1 MRTIAWLL
9 IFGICFVSGGATCAR
24 RDMPM
29 PFPPAP
35 AVLTD
40 LPSAVEVAN
49 AVNRT
54 NVITQLS
61 SNSISVDV
69 LTMPS
74 LPKLN
79 ATMSAQREKNFRLK
93 ASVPIVLGMGMDL
106 GSNDEVFWFEVGVPK
121 TLYYANHAQY
131 RQQLSRAVLP
141 VDPSWLMDAL
151 GLVRI
156 DPSSIVAGPV
166 RRADGLL
173 EVRDT
178 MNMPNGMYQRV
189 CLIHPQAGYVT
200 HQFLYAPSGSLV
212 ASSEASNFK
221 YYDQYQCALPHTVS
235 IKLQPTV
242 GDPLAMKMDVS
253 NYAVNQLLT
262 GDPQVFTMPQ
272 TASNAVDLTQLAA
285 APGVYPEAVV
295 AAAGVGVSGPPA
307 QPSTSPYNPIAP
319 SAYSTGRIGPMP
331 MRGTVR

>member
-1 MRTIAWLL
+1 
-9 IFGICFVSGGATCAR
+9 
-24 RDMPM
+24 M

-35 AVLTD
+35 AVLTE

-54 NVITQLS
+54 NAITQLS
-61 SNSISVDV
+61 SNSIAVDV

-93 ASVPIVLGMGMDL
+93 ASLPIVMGMGMDL
-106 GSNDEVFWFEVGVPK
+106 GSNDEVFWFEVPEGVSK

-156 DPSSIVAGPV
+156 DPSTIVAGPV

-173 EVRDT
+173 EIRNT

-221 YYDQYQCALPHTVS
+221 YYDQYQCALPHAVS

-242 GDPLAMKMDVS
+242 GDPLAMKIDVS

-272 TASNAVDLTQLAA
+272 TASNAVDLTQLAGAPDAYPATAVATADPA
-285 APGVYPEAVV
+285 AM
-295 AAAGVGVSGPPA
+295 
-307 QPSTSPYNPIAP
+307 PSTSPYNPIAP